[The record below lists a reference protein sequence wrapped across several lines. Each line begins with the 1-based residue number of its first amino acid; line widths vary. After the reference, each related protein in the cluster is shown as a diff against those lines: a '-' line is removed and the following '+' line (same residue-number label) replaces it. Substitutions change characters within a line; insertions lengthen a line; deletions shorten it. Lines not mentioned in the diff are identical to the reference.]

1 MIYDVIY
8 DMIYDMSEILNLYT
22 CIYIYIY
29 ILFMCILFCVY
40 TVIGGIASI
49 SSGELVSIDY
59 DEPTST
65 LYTTTAGDKMI
76 RMWDLTILKTT
87 LK

>member
-1 MIYDVIY
+1 
-8 DMIYDMSEILNLYT
+8 
-22 CIYIYIY
+22 
-29 ILFMCILFCVY
+29 MCILFCVY